1 MADHLFENQTITQ
14 EGLNLIAHAT
24 ASDAIVYTKALS
36 NATVPADP
44 SNVSSYSG
52 KVGTIASASSSG
64 NAARITLEFKNSD
77 TTSSQAVK
85 CVALMGRLQSE
96 SGDGVIVAYCS
107 SGESSITLP
116 SSLDAPCVTR
126 FVVNLVMSAG
136 SDSTINVVESGV
148 ASLSDLSRFVS
159 LHVAGDPTTGESQV
173 IRGNK
178 TFADHATFNSLVV
191 AENGLT
197 SKKDLNITRMNV
209 LDNDSSVLGSLGNG
223 GGGKVVLSMKKSYP
237 IFISNSNATVNV
249 SGSSINFTATSGG
262 VNVSGA
268 SINLTAQS
276 GGVNVDGRLLPVQ
289 EYSWLGDSDHVW
301 FYAHI
306 NELTA
311 EEVTASTYGGAAT
324 QIKSDRV
331 NGLYLIDSGGENLSS
346 VSPKDLSDIIVNK
359 AFAMVGHNS
368 RVGVGEI
375 CYIDLTRGLDDVRN
389 VSFTIPRG
397 TTVGTGVTYSASSNT
412 FHLRALRQGSS
423 WLLADGYRFVIL
435 SSAVMPAV
443 GEIQTADN
451 VRTTVLAACVNG
463 D

>member
-24 ASDAIVYTKALS
+24 AADAIVYTKALS

-64 NAARITLEFKNSD
+64 NAARITLAFENSD
-77 TTSSQAVK
+77 TMSSQVVK

-136 SDSTINVVESGV
+136 SGSTINVVESGG

-159 LHVAGDPTTGESQV
+159 LHVAGDPTTGVNQT

-178 TFADHATFNSLVV
+178 TFADQATFDVKVIATNGV
-191 AENGLT
+191 AAQGL
-197 SKKDLNITRMNV
+197 SRFPKI
-209 LDNDSSVLGSLGNG
+209 
-223 GGGKVVLSMKKSYP
+223 
-237 IFISNSNATVNV
+237 ISNYLEARDGQDQTIFNLNV
-249 SGSSINFTATSGG
+249 SDN
-262 VNVSGA
+262 GA
-268 SINLTAQS
+268 SIVSSVPFTIGAGNNVLRLVS
-276 GGVNVDGRLLPVQ
+276 SNGVFIDGRLLPVQ
-289 EYSWLGDSDHVW
+289 EYSYLGDSDHVW

-311 EEVTASTYGGAAT
+311 EEVSAGVLEAGNHAQFTYEGFVKALQVANN
-324 QIKSDRV
+324 V
-331 NGLYLIDSGGENLSS
+331 PANG
-346 VSPKDLSDIIVNK
+346 
-359 AFAMVGHNS
+359 
-368 RVGVGEI
+368 
-375 CYIDLTRGLDDVRN
+375 
-389 VSFTIPRG
+389 
-397 TTVGTGVTYSASSNT
+397 T
-412 FHLRALRQGSS
+412 FQFL
-423 WLLADGYRFVIL
+423 
-435 SSAVMPAV
+435 
-443 GEIQTADN
+443 
-451 VRTTVLAACVNG
+451 TVLAARVSTGETITGGNNVKTLNIIASPSTNMSLSIQSSDTTSDQKWVAVTG
-463 D
+463 GSARSVQTPTEWIFVLAVRIP

>member
-1 MADHLFENQTITQ
+1 MADHLFENQTITS
-14 EGLNLIAHAT
+14 EGLNLIASAT
-24 ASDAIVYTKALS
+24 AADAIVYTKALS

-64 NAARITLEFKNSD
+64 NAARITLEFENSD
-77 TTSSQAVK
+77 TMSSQAVK

-116 SSLDAPCVTR
+116 SSIDAPCVTR

-159 LHVAGDPTTGESQV
+159 THKVGSSEGEDQIV
-173 IRGNK
+173 RGKK
-178 TFADHATFNSLVV
+178 TFADQATFDVKVIATNGV
-191 AENGLT
+191 AAQGL
-197 SKKDLNITRMNV
+197 SRFPKI
-209 LDNDSSVLGSLGNG
+209 
-223 GGGKVVLSMKKSYP
+223 
-237 IFISNSNATVNV
+237 ISNYLEARDGQDQTIFNLNV
-249 SGSSINFTATSGG
+249 SD
-262 VNVSGA
+262 SGA
-268 SINLTAQS
+268 SIVSSVPLTIGAGNNVLLLVS
-276 GGVNVDGRLLPVQ
+276 SNGVFIDGRLLPVQ

-311 EEVTASTYGGAAT
+311 EEISASAYGGAAT

-331 NGLYLIDSGGENLSS
+331 NGIYLCDSGGENLSS
-346 VSPKDLSDIIVNK
+346 VSPKDLSDVITNK
-359 AFAMVGHNS
+359 AFAMVGDDS

-375 CYIDLTRGLDDVRN
+375 CYIDITRGLADVRN

-397 TTVGTGVTYSASSNT
+397 TAVGTGLSFSASSNT
-412 FHLRALRQGSS
+412 FHLRVLRQGSS
-423 WLLADGYRFVIL
+423 TLLTNDYRFVIL
-435 SSAVMPAV
+435 SSAVMSVV
-443 GEIQTADN
+443 GESQTADN
-451 VRTTVLAACVNG
+451 VRATVLAVCVKGQVG

>member
-1 MADHLFENQTITQ
+1 MADHLFENQTITS

-24 ASDAIVYTKALS
+24 AADAIVYTKALS

-52 KVGTIASASSSG
+52 KVGTIASSSSSG
-64 NAARITLEFKNSD
+64 NAARITLAFENSD

-116 SSLDAPCVTR
+116 PSNDALCVTR

-159 LHVAGDPTTGESQV
+159 THKVGSPEGEDQT
-173 IRGNK
+173 IKGKK
-178 TFADHATFNSLVV
+178 TFTDQTTFDVKVIASAGVTSQ
-191 AENGLT
+191 GL
-197 SKKDLNITRMNV
+197 SRLPRI
-209 LDNDSSVLGSLGNG
+209 
-223 GGGKVVLSMKKSYP
+223 
-237 IFISNSNATVNV
+237 ISNYLEARNEQDQAIFNLNV
-249 SGSSINFTATSGG
+249 IA
-262 VNVSGA
+262 SGA
-268 SINLTAQS
+268 SIVSSVPLTIGTGNNVLRLVS
-276 GGVNVDGRLLPVQ
+276 SNGVYIDGRLLPVQ

-311 EEVTASTYGGAAT
+311 EEVSASAYGGAAT
-324 QIKSDRV
+324 QIKSDR
-331 NGLYLIDSGGENLSS
+331 GTGIYLSDSGGVNLSS

-359 AFAMVGHNS
+359 AFSMVGHNS

-397 TTVGTGVTYSASSNT
+397 TTVGTGVTFSASSNT

-423 WLLADGYRFVIL
+423 TLLTSGYRFVIL

-443 GEIQTADN
+443 GESQTVDN

>member
-1 MADHLFENQTITQ
+1 MADHLFENQTITS
-14 EGLNLIAHAT
+14 EGLNLVAHAT
-24 ASDAIVYTKALS
+24 AANAIVYTKALS

-64 NAARITLEFKNSD
+64 NAARITLSFGNSD
-77 TTSSQAVK
+77 TMSSQAVK

-116 SSLDAPCVTR
+116 PSNDAPCVTR

-159 LHVAGDPTTGESQV
+159 THKVGSPEGEDQT
-173 IRGNK
+173 IKGKK
-178 TFADHATFNSLVV
+178 TFTDQTTFDVKVIASAGVTSQ
-191 AENGLT
+191 GL
-197 SKKDLNITRMNV
+197 SRLPRI
-209 LDNDSSVLGSLGNG
+209 
-223 GGGKVVLSMKKSYP
+223 
-237 IFISNSNATVNV
+237 ISNYLEARNEQDQAIFNLNV
-249 SGSSINFTATSGG
+249 IA
-262 VNVSGA
+262 SGA
-268 SINLTAQS
+268 SIVSSVPLTIGTGNNVLRLVS
-276 GGVNVDGRLLPVQ
+276 SNGVYIDGRLLPVQ

-311 EEVTASTYGGAAT
+311 EEVSASAYGGAAT
-324 QIKSDRV
+324 QIKSDR
-331 NGLYLIDSGGENLSS
+331 GTGIYLSDSGGVNLSS

-359 AFAMVGHNS
+359 AFSMVGHNS

-397 TTVGTGVTYSASSNT
+397 TTVGTGVTFSASSNT

-423 WLLADGYRFVIL
+423 TLLTSGYRFVIL

-443 GEIQTADN
+443 GESQTADK